1 MDQDQ
6 LWAAIDSQRL
16 RTVELLDDL
25 TPAEWEQ
32 ASLCDGWTVRD
43 VAAHLTMQ
51 QMTLLAGLKG
61 FLRHPGKMNHVI
73 HAAAVSGAARPT
85 DQLLREIGSM
95 VGSRRTNVG
104 LTPRETLIDII
115 VHGQDIAIPLRRR
128 LDVEPEA
135 AKEAAT
141 QVWSY
146 RTSRKGRRMARV
158 FRPLP
163 STPYRLIAT
172 DTDWSAGDG
181 PEVRGPTLA
190 LLLLLTGRRAGYA
203 QLDGPGVAALGTALG
218 LHGADD

>member
-16 RTVELLDDL
+16 HTVELLDDL
-25 TPAEWEQ
+25 APDEWEQ

-43 VAAHLTMQ
+43 VAAHLTLQ
-51 QMTLLAGLKG
+51 QMTLAAGLKG
-61 FLRHPGKMNHVI
+61 FLAHPGSINHVI
-73 HAAAVSGAARPT
+73 HAAAVSAAAQPT
-85 DQLLREIGSM
+85 DHILGKIRGM

-115 VHGQDIAIPLRRR
+115 VHGQDIAIPLQRR
-128 LDVEPEA
+128 LDAPREA

-146 RTSRKGRRMARV
+146 GTSRKGRRMARV

-163 STPYRLIAT
+163 GTSYRFNAI
-172 DTDWSAGDG
+172 DTDWSVGDG
-181 PEVRGPTLA
+181 PEIRGPVLT
-190 LLLLLTGRRAGYA
+190 LLLLLTGRTAGYA
-203 QLDGPGVAALGTALG
+203 DLEGPGAAALGTALG
-218 LHGADD
+218 SRG